1 MVERF
6 LRPIGMEFMAKAFI
20 ENKINGAV
28 LMCLNEDHMKEM
40 GCAVLGEEWVGQG
53 RRGCGSVGVVL
64 WAWSLS
70 MNLFSFCMT
79 NNSSFSFETFLYYL

>member
-1 MVERF
+1 MFTFCSRLIWHVINIEWSEADVIERF

-40 GCAVLGEEWVGQG
+40 GCAVLGEEWEGQ
-53 RRGCGSVGVVL
+53 
-64 WAWSLS
+64 
-70 MNLFSFCMT
+70 
-79 NNSSFSFETFLYYL
+79 